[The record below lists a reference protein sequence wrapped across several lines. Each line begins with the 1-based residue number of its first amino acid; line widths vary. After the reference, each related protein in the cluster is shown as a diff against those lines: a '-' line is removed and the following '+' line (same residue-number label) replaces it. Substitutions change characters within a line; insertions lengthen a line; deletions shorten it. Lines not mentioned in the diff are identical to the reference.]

1 MSGEQAEP
9 LLELRGVTKHFGG
22 LRAVASC
29 DLVVQAGHAHGIIG
43 PNGAGKTTLFN
54 LITGIYQPDAGY
66 IRLRGESLVGRRPN
80 WIAARGVGR
89 TFQNI
94 RLCKELTVLD
104 NVRLAY
110 DSRLKTSPLAALFST
125 PALRR
130 DELRSRDESLAILEA
145 FGLGAEA
152 LTPAGAL
159 AYGRQR
165 RLEIARAI
173 ALQPAVLLLDEPAAG
188 LNSGEMAELLGFLRW
203 VRERFNVTIVLIE
216 HHMQLVMGL
225 CDRISVFDFGEKIAE
240 GTPAEIR
247 ADRRVIDAY
256 LGEEVH
262 P

>member
-1 MSGEQAEP
+1 M
-9 LLELRGVTKHFGG
+9 
-22 LRAVASC
+22 
-29 DLVVQAGHAHGIIG
+29 
-43 PNGAGKTTLFN
+43 
-54 LITGIYQPDAGY
+54 
-66 IRLRGESLVGRRPN
+66 GRRPN
-80 WIAARGVGR
+80 WIATRGIGR

-104 NVRLAY
+104 NVRIAF
-110 DSRLKTSPLAALFST
+110 DTRLGTTPLAALFAL
-125 PALRR
+125 PGLRR
-130 DELRSRDESLAILEA
+130 DERRSRDESLAILEA

-152 LTPAGAL
+152 GAL
-159 AYGRQR
+159 AGELSYGRQR

-173 ALQPAVLLLDEPAAG
+173 ALKPALLLLDEPAAG
-188 LNSGEMAELLGFLRW
+188 LNSAEMAELLEFLRW
-203 VRERFNVTIVLIE
+203 VRGHFGVTIVLIE